1 MGNMPKVSVVIPIY
15 NASAYM
21 DKCIE
26 SILAQDF
33 EDFEIILVND
43 GSMDDSFEKAE
54 NWAEKYQG
62 KISAFTQENAGQ
74 GDARNKGVLYAKGE
88 YIMFVDSDDTVDET
102 FIVTAYRTI
111 VENDADMAVFDAYI
125 VDEDGKTT
133 GEMLG
138 CHSYDTVITLE
149 TYPRILF
156 EYPAPWNKIYRKD
169 LFTRH
174 NLKYPTNM
182 WYEDLV
188 GASEFYSKAKK
199 IAICHKKLYYY
210 MQRSNSVMHSA
221 QTDKNL
227 EIIKAVDMIMDYY
240 RTENLDDKYRNEL
253 EYLAIYHIL
262 VATAGRT
269 VRADA
274 KSPYPPKLVAYMNEM
289 FPKWRSNR
297 YVKELSNANKVK
309 LWLLYKEKY
318 RILHR
323 IYSIFV

>member
-1 MGNMPKVSVVIPIY
+1 
-15 NASAYM
+15 M

-26 SILAQDF
+26 SILEQDF

-43 GSMDDSFEKAE
+43 GSKDDSFEKAK
-54 NWAEKYQG
+54 NWVEKYQG
-62 KISAFTQENAGQ
+62 KIRAFTQENAGQ
-74 GDARNKGVLYAKGE
+74 GDARNNGVLYAKGE
-88 YIMFVDSDDTVDET
+88 YIMFVDSDDTVAKT
-102 FIVTAYRTI
+102 FIGTAYRAI
-111 VENDADMAVFDAYI
+111 VENNADMAFFDAYI
-125 VDEDGKTT
+125 VDGDGKTT

-138 CHSYDTVITLE
+138 CHSYDMSITLE
-149 TYPRILF
+149 TYPQILF

-169 LFTRH
+169 LFTKYG
-174 NLKYPTNM
+174 LKYPTHM

-227 EIIKAVDMIMDYY
+227 EIIKAVDMIVDYY
-240 RTENLDDKYRNEL
+240 MSEGIYGRYVSEL
-253 EYLAIYHIL
+253 EYLAIYHVM

-274 KSPYPPKLVAYMNEM
+274 QSPYPPKLVAYMNEK
-289 FPKWRSNR
+289 FPNWKNNR
-297 YVKELSNANKVK
+297 YLKELSKANRLK
-309 LWLLYKEKY
+309 LWLLDRGMYRVLNFIYKLGK
-318 RILHR
+318 
-323 IYSIFV
+323 